1 MSNTNPKLGR
11 LAKLGLLAALS
22 IVLVFFIHF
31 PIFPTAKFLEYDPA
45 DIPIMIATFAFGPW
59 YGLMTTIV
67 VAVVQGL
74 TVSASGGIYGII
86 MHIIAT
92 GTFVLVAGFLYQK
105 HKTKKGA
112 LIALLCGVVAWG
124 LIMMPANLIITPIF
138 TGMPVEAIRAILL
151 PIILPFNLIKAGIN
165 AVVTFLVYKSVS
177 PLLHRRFYERTVL
190 LYRPCHRGTPSRP
203 HPRLSHRQYRCH
215 PRRTGARLRRLRRVG
230 HPAGWHPPCRRD

>member
-74 TVSASGGIYGII
+74 TVSAHSGIYGIIMHVLATGTYTLVSAAIYARRKSKKTAAAAIYGII

-138 TGMPVEAIRAILL
+138 TGMPVEAIRGILL

-177 PLLHRRFYERTVL
+177 PLLHR
-190 LYRPCHRGTPSRP
+190 
-203 HPRLSHRQYRCH
+203 
-215 PRRTGARLRRLRRVG
+215 
-230 HPAGWHPPCRRD
+230 

>member
-1 MSNTNPKLGR
+1 MANTNLKLGR

-31 PIFPTAKFLEYDPA
+31 PIAKFLEYDPA

-112 LIALLCGVVAWG
+112 HHDARQ
-124 LIMMPANLIITPIF
+124 PHHHP
-138 TGMPVEAIRAILL
+138 
-151 PIILPFNLIKAGIN
+151 
-165 AVVTFLVYKSVS
+165 
-177 PLLHRRFYERTVL
+177 H
-190 LYRPCHRGTPSRP
+190 LYRYAGGG
-203 HPRLSHRQYRCH
+203 HPR
-215 PRRTGARLRRLRRVG
+215 
-230 HPAGWHPPCRRD
+230 HPAAHHPALQSHQSRHQRRCDLPRLQKRFAASASVIL

>member
-1 MSNTNPKLGR
+1 MANTNLKLGR

-45 DIPIMIATFAFGPW
+45 DIPIM
-59 YGLMTTIV
+59 
-67 VAVVQGL
+67 
-74 TVSASGGIYGII
+74 
-86 MHIIAT
+86 IAT

-138 TGMPVEAIRAILL
+138 TGMPVEAIRGILL

-177 PLLHRRFYERTVL
+177 PLLHR
-190 LYRPCHRGTPSRP
+190 
-203 HPRLSHRQYRCH
+203 
-215 PRRTGARLRRLRRVG
+215 
-230 HPAGWHPPCRRD
+230 

>member
-1 MSNTNPKLGR
+1 MSNTNLKLGR

-124 LIMMPANLIITPIF
+124 LIMMPANIF

-177 PLLHRRFYERTVL
+177 PLLHR
-190 LYRPCHRGTPSRP
+190 
-203 HPRLSHRQYRCH
+203 
-215 PRRTGARLRRLRRVG
+215 
-230 HPAGWHPPCRRD
+230 

>member
-124 LIMMPANLIITPIF
+124 LIMMPANLIARIWLSRRRARALKRSWRPSAPSCCPSSCPSISSKPASTP
-138 TGMPVEAIRAILL
+138 L
-151 PIILPFNLIKAGIN
+151 
-165 AVVTFLVYKSVS
+165 
-177 PLLHRRFYERTVL
+177 
-190 LYRPCHRGTPSRP
+190 
-203 HPRLSHRQYRCH
+203 
-215 PRRTGARLRRLRRVG
+215 
-230 HPAGWHPPCRRD
+230 

>member
-1 MSNTNPKLGR
+1 MENVIQGQAPSVATIPGVLFSAARQHSAQAAIEEGGQVITFGELPGR
-11 LAKLGLLAALS
+11 ALAKLGLLAALS

-138 TGMPVEAIRAILL
+138 TGMPVEAIRGILL

-177 PLLHRRFYERTVL
+177 PLLHR
-190 LYRPCHRGTPSRP
+190 
-203 HPRLSHRQYRCH
+203 
-215 PRRTGARLRRLRRVG
+215 
-230 HPAGWHPPCRRD
+230 

>member
-1 MSNTNPKLGR
+1 MANTNLKLGR

-138 TGMPVEAIRAILL
+138 TGMPVGAIRQGD
-151 PIILPFNLIKAGIN
+151 PRSVN
-165 AVVTFLVYKSVS
+165 A
-177 PLLHRRFYERTVL
+177 E
-190 LYRPCHRGTPSRP
+190 G
-203 HPRLSHRQYRCH
+203 
-215 PRRTGARLRRLRRVG
+215 G
-230 HPAGWHPPCRRD
+230 HPFAGGDNDIGGGEAEGVAEMVSLDDTAGKGELFFHKITDAEAAKRFCRRGRSQRR

>member
-1 MSNTNPKLGR
+1 MANTNLKLGR

-124 LIMMPANLIITPIF
+124 LIMMPANLIITPIR
-138 TGMPVEAIRAILL
+138 GILL

-177 PLLHRRFYERTVL
+177 PLLHR
-190 LYRPCHRGTPSRP
+190 
-203 HPRLSHRQYRCH
+203 
-215 PRRTGARLRRLRRVG
+215 
-230 HPAGWHPPCRRD
+230 

>member
-1 MSNTNPKLGR
+1 MANTNPKLSR

-22 IVLVFFIHF
+22 VVLVFFIHF

-67 VAVVQGL
+67 VAVIQGV
-74 TVSASGGIYGII
+74 TVSASGGVYGIMMRSI
-86 MHIIAT
+86 CT
-92 GTFVLVAGFLYQK
+92 GTGGLGAGLLYQK
-105 HKTKKGA
+105 HKSKKGA
-112 LIALLCGVVAWG
+112 LIALLCGVAAWG

-165 AVVTFLVYKSVS
+165 ATVTFLVYKSVS
-177 PLLHRRFYERTVL
+177 PLLHR
-190 LYRPCHRGTPSRP
+190 
-203 HPRLSHRQYRCH
+203 
-215 PRRTGARLRRLRRVG
+215 
-230 HPAGWHPPCRRD
+230 

>member
-112 LIALLCGVVAWG
+112 LIALLCGVY
-124 LIMMPANLIITPIF
+124 
-138 TGMPVEAIRAILL
+138 RY
-151 PIILPFNLIKAGIN
+151 AG
-165 AVVTFLVYKSVS
+165 
-177 PLLHRRFYERTVL
+177 
-190 LYRPCHRGTPSRP
+190 GG
-203 HPRLSHRQYRCH
+203 HPR
-215 PRRTGARLRRLRRVG
+215 
-230 HPAGWHPPCRRD
+230 HPAAHHPALQSHQSRHQRRCDLSRLQKRFAASASVIL

>member
-1 MSNTNPKLGR
+1 MSNTNLKLGR

-74 TVSASGGIYGII
+74 TVSASSGIYGII

-92 GTFVLVAGFLYQK
+92 GVFVSVASLIYRG
-105 HKTKKGA
+105 HKTKKAAVLSIVVGA
-112 LIALLCGVVAWG
+112 LAMAAVMV
-124 LIMMPANLIITPIF
+124 PANLFITPYF
-138 TGMPVEAIRAILL
+138 TGWPRSAVEELLL
-151 PIILPFNLIKAGIN
+151 PGIIPFNLVKAGIN
-165 AVVTFLVYKSVS
+165 GAVTFFIYKSIS
-177 PLLHRRFYERTVL
+177 KLLHKLDVK
-190 LYRPCHRGTPSRP
+190 
-203 HPRLSHRQYRCH
+203 
-215 PRRTGARLRRLRRVG
+215 
-230 HPAGWHPPCRRD
+230 

>member
-1 MSNTNPKLGR
+1 MSNTNLKLGR

-92 GTFVLVAGFLYQK
+92 STLVLVAGTIYRVR
-105 HKTKKGA
+105 HTRSGA
-112 LIALLCGVVAWG
+112 VIALAAGTLAMTGAMLVFNHFLTPYFITNDWSDAAAVA
-124 LIMMPANLIITPIF
+124 AN
-138 TGMPVEAIRAILL
+138 RAYVDTLL
-151 PIILPFNLIKAGIN
+151 FPFILPFNLIKAGAN
-165 AVVTFLVYKSVS
+165 SAVTFLVYKTVS
-177 PLLHRRFYERTVL
+177 RYIVHGDPFAPARRKAEEV
-190 LYRPCHRGTPSRP
+190 
-203 HPRLSHRQYRCH
+203 
-215 PRRTGARLRRLRRVG
+215 
-230 HPAGWHPPCRRD
+230 

>member
-74 TVSASGGIYGII
+74 TVSASSGIYGII

-92 GTFVLVAGFLYQK
+92 GAYVLASGLFYRK
-105 HKTKKGA
+105 HKTKK
-112 LIALLCGVVAWG
+112 L
-124 LIMMPANLIITPIF
+124 N
-138 TGMPVEAIRAILL
+138 
-151 PIILPFNLIKAGIN
+151 
-165 AVVTFLVYKSVS
+165 
-177 PLLHRRFYERTVL
+177 
-190 LYRPCHRGTPSRP
+190 
-203 HPRLSHRQYRCH
+203 
-215 PRRTGARLRRLRRVG
+215 
-230 HPAGWHPPCRRD
+230 

>member
-74 TVSASGGIYGII
+74 TVSASSGIYGII

-124 LIMMPANLIITPIF
+124 LIMMPANLIITP
-138 TGMPVEAIRAILL
+138 
-151 PIILPFNLIKAGIN
+151 
-165 AVVTFLVYKSVS
+165 
-177 PLLHRRFYERTVL
+177 H
-190 LYRPCHRGTPSRP
+190 LYRYAGGG
-203 HPRLSHRQYRCH
+203 HPR
-215 PRRTGARLRRLRRVG
+215 
-230 HPAGWHPPCRRD
+230 HPAAHHPALQSHQSRHQRRCDLPRLQKRFAASASVIL

>member
-92 GTFVLVAGFLYQK
+92 GTFVLVTGFLYQK

-138 TGMPVEAIRAILL
+138 TGMPVEAIRGILL

-177 PLLHRRFYERTVL
+177 PLLHR
-190 LYRPCHRGTPSRP
+190 
-203 HPRLSHRQYRCH
+203 
-215 PRRTGARLRRLRRVG
+215 
-230 HPAGWHPPCRRD
+230 

>member
-74 TVSASGGIYGII
+74 TVSAASGVYGI
-86 MHIIAT
+86 
-92 GTFVLVAGFLYQK
+92 FVLVAGFLYQK

-138 TGMPVEAIRAILL
+138 TGMPVEAIRGILL
-151 PIILPFNLIKAGIN
+151 PIILPFNLIK

-177 PLLHRRFYERTVL
+177 PLLHR
-190 LYRPCHRGTPSRP
+190 
-203 HPRLSHRQYRCH
+203 
-215 PRRTGARLRRLRRVG
+215 
-230 HPAGWHPPCRRD
+230 

>member
-45 DIPIMIATFAFGPW
+45 DIPIMIATFAF
-59 YGLMTTIV
+59 GLMTTIV

-138 TGMPVEAIRAILL
+138 TGMPVEAIRGILL

-177 PLLHRRFYERTVL
+177 PLLHR
-190 LYRPCHRGTPSRP
+190 
-203 HPRLSHRQYRCH
+203 
-215 PRRTGARLRRLRRVG
+215 
-230 HPAGWHPPCRRD
+230 